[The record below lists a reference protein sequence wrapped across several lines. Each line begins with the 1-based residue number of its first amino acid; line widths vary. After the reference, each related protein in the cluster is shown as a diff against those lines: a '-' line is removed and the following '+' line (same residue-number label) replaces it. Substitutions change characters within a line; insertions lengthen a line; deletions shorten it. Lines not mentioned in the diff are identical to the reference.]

1 MKLLYPLILLLFI
14 GCGDKS
20 TEPKS
25 LGIVGVWEG
34 IERRLS
40 ETDSYGLI
48 NDINSESYRDFA
60 FNKLIFFKNGNY
72 TYEDYYSTSA
82 SSHFIEWGR
91 YSVYNNYLTLF
102 SDYVY
107 YYIHPIYEDS
117 IEINNIKE
125 FEFNLTDNEMTW
137 TGILDNDYQS
147 YYSIIF
153 RRIE

>member
-60 FNKLIFFKNGNY
+60 FNKLIF
-72 TYEDYYSTSA
+72 E
-82 SSHFIEWGR
+82 
-91 YSVYNNYLTLF
+91 
-102 SDYVY
+102 
-107 YYIHPIYEDS
+107 
-117 IEINNIKE
+117 
-125 FEFNLTDNEMTW
+125 
-137 TGILDNDYQS
+137 
-147 YYSIIF
+147 
-153 RRIE
+153 